1 MFKKAFWVP
10 YEDSAN
16 YPTLAKTMEAIS
28 KYCEEN
34 GESYTFINDDEVEI
48 NGKRYE
54 IKVVYLQFKLYYI
67 YINNKKKNRTEAPS
81 MATEDKKSDIISSP
95 PFPF

>member
-54 IKVVYLQFKLYYI
+54 IYRGYENGSRGNYGIKCKG
-67 YINNKKKNRTEAPS
+67 K
-81 MATEDKKSDIISSP
+81 
-95 PFPF
+95 